1 MESLTFQ
8 TTVVSP
14 VLDAE
19 PGVNKQCG
27 SSSYVV
33 LAQVLS
39 PECLLPLVPVSK
51 NVLVWRQAQSHK
63 LEQVVQE
70 RDL

>member
-1 MESLTFQ
+1 M
-8 TTVVSP
+8 
-14 VLDAE
+14 
-19 PGVNKQCG
+19 
-27 SSSYVV
+27 V

-51 NVLVWRQAQSHK
+51 NVLVWRRAQSHK

>member
-1 MESLTFQ
+1 M
-8 TTVVSP
+8 
-14 VLDAE
+14 
-19 PGVNKQCG
+19 
-27 SSSYVV
+27 V

-70 RDL
+70 LTCRSSPDYLEPLRHRLGS

>member
-1 MESLTFQ
+1 M
-8 TTVVSP
+8 
-14 VLDAE
+14 
-19 PGVNKQCG
+19 
-27 SSSYVV
+27 V

-51 NVLVWRQAQSHK
+51 NVLVRRRVQSHK

-70 RDL
+70 HDL